1 MQKNKVIIVQNLPIS
16 ISKEDID
23 DYICITDIAAAKSDE
38 SRAAE
43 LAKTSNV
50 RDYATINELTVL
62 SNLETHNAQMIRE
75 GKSKEER
82 FQILKEIADC
92 QMKILLAVDNIVRIE
107 ENGNV

>member
-1 MQKNKVIIVQNLPIS
+1 MDGCADG
-16 ISKEDID
+16 KE
-23 DYICITDIAAAKSDE
+23 SNP
-38 SRAAE
+38 E

-82 FQILKEIADC
+82 FQILKEIADY

>member
-1 MQKNKVIIVQNLPIS
+1 M
-16 ISKEDID
+16 
-23 DYICITDIAAAKSDE
+23 
-38 SRAAE
+38 AE

-75 GKSKEER
+75 EKSKEER
-82 FQILKEIADC
+82 FQILKEIADY